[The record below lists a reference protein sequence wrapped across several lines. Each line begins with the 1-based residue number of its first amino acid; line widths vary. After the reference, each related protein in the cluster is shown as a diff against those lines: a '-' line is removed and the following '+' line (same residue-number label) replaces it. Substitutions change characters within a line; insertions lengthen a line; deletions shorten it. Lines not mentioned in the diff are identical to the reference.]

1 MPTAHVPFSMIY
13 ATINAQSSCIYV
25 GHLRPGIKKII
36 IAPSPVKPPADERGR
51 VNSIG
56 FKI

>member
-1 MPTAHVPFSMIY
+1 MIY
-13 ATINAQSSCIYV
+13 ATINAQSLCIYV